1 MYVSIRLSVSNLPLY
16 TSNLNCSLRWN
27 KIIKSVQSSAS
38 KEESLGVV
46 WLDALELKELFE
58 AGVVFWVLVLHE
70 VEQSSEGSHE

>member
-1 MYVSIRLSVSNLPLY
+1 MEQ
-16 TSNLNCSLRWN
+16 
-27 KIIKSVQSSAS
+27 IIKSVQSSAS